1 MLELA
6 LREEFRG
13 ERLRGTTIDFSSD
26 KPTSALQRS
35 TAEFL
40 SITYPSVD
48 LLRVFEATQPDKAR
62 PVVLLGGRG
71 QGKSHLMAALWHAIK
86 DPAEATKWLA
96 DWAAKLN
103 RPELKALKFRTDFC
117 VIAESLHQQRFKFLW
132 DILFDRHPQGQ
143 LVKGKWLGKGD
154 AKTNVPSIDLLLEM
168 FQAQPTALLLDE
180 FQTWFDGLS
189 DSPKEKT
196 QTWAFNF
203 IQLLS
208 EIANDRPDLLVF
220 VASIRDNQSQAYQQ
234 IHRINPVLV
243 DFQGNQAKH
252 DRQRLL
258 LYRIFE
264 NRLNVPGDQIKA
276 LISRHVDE
284 HVRLAEVPP
293 SQHKSKRTEFVEAWP
308 YSPVLMRLLEDQV
321 LVATE
326 AQETRDLIRILV
338 DLYKTRGDKSPV
350 ITAADFDISDD
361 KGSVTSLLSSVANQ
375 LHRTLLEKARR
386 NLEAVRLA
394 VQAPDTNIPHS
405 SEIISALWLR
415 SLSLDR
421 INGAEPVELQSDI
434 TRSEAIDDNLFAAE
448 MALIREN
455 SFNIHPVGNRLVF
468 KEEEN
473 AEGKLLAHVK
483 NDKLFEGNQDIEQLA
498 AEVRYVIGGSEEVS
512 RKFRV
517 IVLRKNWQND
527 PWTELSENERPDRWD
542 GRLTLIVLPE
552 YPENIE
558 ATLGSWL
565 KQHLSQRRN
574 TLRFLLPKKASTNIY
589 FDRDLIVY
597 ARAVYLANQWKETD
611 SAFRPLYATYQ
622 NSHLRPRLRDLVD
635 TFAVLDIW
643 NFAQPV
649 QCRFLI
655 EKHNATGDK
664 IPKAIDEKIANE
676 LFIAED
682 FEATALTHATA
693 GASLA
698 KFIGELQEPSIDGK
712 HCLAWLGEMTT
723 KEKILHLC
731 AAGKLAINVRGLE
744 LLQAQPGELEENVWM
759 RIKGKLG
766 TGKELEQTT
775 LQSPGA
781 YPQSGGKLPIQLTPA
796 TPQPPN
802 PLSDPVAVPPPSI
815 FGANPLPPTL
825 ALKPFGTPPKSPVNL
840 LGEVERWGINA
851 ATNVTNVNINVSQI
865 LPRLLLLLPFII
877 SPRSQLDSG
886 ERAVA
891 RSTPATAARSD
902 NDRNDRKSA
911 HARTSDRSCCRGS
924 GFARLRRAS

>member
-1 MLELA
+1 MLELT
-6 LREEFRG
+6 LRQEFKG
-13 ERLRGTTIDFSSD
+13 ERLRGTTIDFSAD
-26 KPTSALQRS
+26 KPTSALQQS

-48 LLRVFEATQPDKAR
+48 LLRVFEATQPDKSR

-96 DWAAKLN
+96 DWAARLN
-103 RPELKALKFRTDFC
+103 RPELKTLKFRTDFF

-168 FQAQPTALLLDE
+168 FKAQPTVLLLDE

-189 DSPKEKT
+189 DSPKAKV

-208 EIANDRPDLLVF
+208 EIANDHPDLLVF

-243 DFQGNQAKH
+243 DFQGTQAKH

-264 NRLNVPGDQIKA
+264 NRLNVPDGEIKA
-276 LISRHVDE
+276 LIKPHVEE
-284 HVRLAEVPP
+284 HVRLAEIPP
-293 SQHKSKRTEFVEAWP
+293 SQHEAKRTEFVEAWP

-338 DLYKTRGDKSPV
+338 DLFKTRGEKSPV
-350 ITAADFDISDD
+350 ITAADFDISND

-386 NLEAVRLA
+386 NLEAVRSA
-394 VQAPDTNIPHS
+394 VQDPDKNVPHS
-405 SEIISALWLR
+405 SDIISALWLR
-415 SLSLDR
+415 SLSVDR
-421 INGAEPVELQSDI
+421 VNGAEPAELQSDI
-434 TRSEAIDDNLFAAE
+434 TRSEAIDDNTFAAE

-473 AEGKLLAHVK
+473 AEGKLLAHAK
-483 NDKLFEGNQDIEQLA
+483 NDKLFESNQDIEQLA

-517 IVLRKNWQND
+517 VVLRKNWQSD
-527 PWTELSENERPDRWD
+527 PWTELPENERPDRWD

-552 YPENIE
+552 HPENVE
-558 ATLGSWL
+558 ATLGAWL

-574 TLRFLLPKKASTNIY
+574 TLRFLLPKKASANIY

-611 SAFRPLYATYQ
+611 PAFRPLYTTYQ
-622 NSHLRPRLRDLVD
+622 NSHLRPRLRDLFD
-635 TFAVLDIW
+635 TFAILDVW
-643 NFAQPV
+643 NFAQPE

-664 IPKAIDEKIANE
+664 IPKAIDDKIVNE

-682 FEATALTHATA
+682 FEAAALTHATA
-693 GASLA
+693 SSSLA
-698 KFIGELQEPSIDGK
+698 KFIGDLQEPSIDGK
-712 HCLAWLGEMTT
+712 HCIPWLGEMAT
-723 KEKILHLC
+723 KEKVLRLC
-731 AAGKLAINVRGLE
+731 AAGKLTINLRGLE
-744 LLQAQPGELEENVWM
+744 LLQAQPGEAEDAAWI

-766 TGKELEQTT
+766 SGKELEQTI
-775 LQSPGA
+775 LHLPGA
-781 YPQSGGKLPIQLTPA
+781 YPQSGGTLPFPLTPTTQQSA
-796 TPQPPN
+796 TP
-802 PLSDPVAVPPPSI
+802 PSASRSCSAAQHI
-815 FGANPLPPTL
+815 RRQFAASYDQTV
-825 ALKPFGTPPKSPVNL
+825 KPFGTPPKTPMNL
-840 LGEVERWGINA
+840 LGEVEKWGISA
-851 ATNVTNVNINVSQI
+851 ATNVTNVNINVSQMTGAQLTDLLKK
-865 LPRLLLLLPFII
+865 LPDGVMYSLNLEKET
-877 SPRSQLDSG
+877 Q
-886 ERAVA
+886 
-891 RSTPATAARSD
+891 
-902 NDRNDRKSA
+902 
-911 HARTSDRSCCRGS
+911 
-924 GFARLRRAS
+924 